1 MKRIHSLFIGLTL
14 MAPIL
19 FLQSCLSDDDYDDDY
34 LAICPIDQP
43 NALVTVKPNADN
55 TGFIMQ
61 LNDSTTLWPVNLR
74 QSPFGTKEV
83 RALVNYRQATPSDIE
98 KGSATSGMPCVFV
111 NWIDSILTK
120 PVVEGM
126 YSAEEN
132 LQIYGDDPL
141 EIVDDWTTVAEDG
154 YLTLRFR
161 TRWGGK
167 AEHRVNLV
175 HRTDVNTPYYFTLYH
190 DAQGDTE
197 GQTGDALVA
206 FKLADWMMA
215 PSDQDY
221 ATLTLEWKS
230 YSGTK
235 TAQFKFRQNKG
246 NVSSTSEGH

>member
-1 MKRIHSLFIGLTL
+1 

-61 LNDSTTLWPVNLR
+61 LNDSTTLWPVNMR

-132 LQIYGDDPL
+132 LQIYG
-141 EIVDDWTTVAEDG
+141 
-154 YLTLRFR
+154 
-161 TRWGGK
+161 GK
-167 AEHRVNLV
+167 AKHRVNLV

>member
-132 LQIYGDDPL
+132 LQIYGDDP
-141 EIVDDWTTVAEDG
+141 
-154 YLTLRFR
+154 
-161 TRWGGK
+161 
-167 AEHRVNLV
+167 
-175 HRTDVNTPYYFTLYH
+175 
-190 DAQGDTE
+190 
-197 GQTGDALVA
+197 
-206 FKLADWMMA
+206 
-215 PSDQDY
+215 
-221 ATLTLEWKS
+221 
-230 YSGTK
+230 
-235 TAQFKFRQNKG
+235 
-246 NVSSTSEGH
+246 STI